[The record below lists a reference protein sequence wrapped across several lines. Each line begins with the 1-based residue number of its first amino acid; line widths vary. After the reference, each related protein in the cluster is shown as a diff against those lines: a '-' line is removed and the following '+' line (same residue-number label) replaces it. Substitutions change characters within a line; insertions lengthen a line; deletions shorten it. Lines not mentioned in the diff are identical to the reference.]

1 MVTVLAALVV
11 TAAPPTTVRLSSVFL
26 VAGEAGFAATGAQV
40 WVGRADEVG
49 ATLPRVLSRFSFELP
64 DLPVVGQMTAIA
76 LETRLQE
83 DGWRARVALNAA
95 SLSLQG
101 VGAALLAMELFEDE
115 APEGAV
121 ETFRPTRIS
130 FRLLDGG
137 RGGVVTLSGVT
148 F

>member
-1 MVTVLAALVV
+1 MVTLLAALVV
-11 TAAPPTTVRLSSVFL
+11 TATPPTTVKLSSVLL
-26 VAGEAGFAATGAQV
+26 VAGEAGFAATGAQP
-40 WVGRADEVG
+40 WVDRPESVG
-49 ATLPRVLSRFSFELP
+49 AALPGVLARFSFNLP
-64 DLPVVGQMTAIA
+64 DLPVLGQVTAIA

-83 DGWRARVALNAA
+83 DGWQARVALNAA